1 MMNPVRRLKPLRAS
15 STLYVMLLACMGCSG
30 SADVAPVSGVILY
43 GDQPLAG
50 AGITTQPIAQGKENP
65 GSGSFGKTDE
75 QGRFTLELVT
85 PAMPGAIIGEHRVMI
100 TPPETSAAQSAAPA
114 TKMIDGV
121 EVFIDDPQTR
131 RATPAGGNWPA
142 SFSDGSL
149 RLVVPSAGV
158 TDAKISIPR

>member
-1 MMNPVRRLKPLRAS
+1 MNLVRRPKPRRVNA
-15 STLYVMLLACMGCSG
+15 TLYGLLLACTGCG
-30 SADVAPVSGVILY
+30 SAADVAPVSGVVLY

-85 PAMPGAIIGEHRVMI
+85 PAIPGAIIGEHRVMI
-100 TPPETSAAQSAAPA
+100 TPPETSATQAAAPA
-114 TKMIDGV
+114 TKMVDGV

-149 RLVVPSAGV
+149 RLVVPPAGV
-158 TDAKISIPR
+158 TDAKISIQR

>member
-1 MMNPVRRLKPLRAS
+1 MMIPARRPNTRRRVTAALNGL
-15 STLYVMLLACMGCSG
+15 LLACMGCG
-30 SADVAPVSGVILY
+30 GAADVAPVSGVVLY

-50 AGITTQPIAQGKENP
+50 AGITTQPIAKGTENP

-100 TPPETSAAQSAAPA
+100 TPPETSTAQAAPA
-114 TKMIDGV
+114 TKMVDGV

-131 RATPAGGNWPA
+131 RANPTGGNWPA

-149 RLVVPSAGV
+149 RLVVPPAGV
-158 TDAKISIPR
+158 SDAKISIQR

>member
-1 MMNPVRRLKPLRAS
+1 MMIPARRPKTRRRVNAALSGL
-15 STLYVMLLACMGCSG
+15 LLACMGCG
-30 SADVAPVSGVILY
+30 GAADVAPVSGVVLY

-50 AGITTQPIAQGKENP
+50 AGITTQPIAKGTENP

-85 PAMPGAIIGEHRVMI
+85 PPMPGAIIGEHRVMI
-100 TPPETSAAQSAAPA
+100 TPPETSATQAAPA
-114 TKMIDGV
+114 TKMVDGV

-131 RATPAGGNWPA
+131 RANPTGGAWPA

-149 RLVVPSAGV
+149 RLVVPPAGV
-158 TDAKISIPR
+158 TDAKISIQR

>member
-1 MMNPVRRLKPLRAS
+1 MMNPALRPKPRRMNA
-15 STLYVMLLACMGCSG
+15 TLYGLLLACTGCG
-30 SADVAPVSGVILY
+30 GAADVAPVSGVVLY

-85 PAMPGAIIGEHRVMI
+85 PAIPGAIIGEHRVMI
-100 TPPETSAAQSAAPA
+100 TPPETSATQAAAPA
-114 TKMIDGV
+114 TKMVDGV

-131 RATPAGGNWPA
+131 RATSAGGKWPA

-149 RLVVPSAGV
+149 RLIVPPAGL
-158 TDAKISIPR
+158 TDATISIQR